1 MSDGGSR
8 SSSSSH
14 GSQRE
19 VLLTGGLGDIGLATA
34 VRLTADGY
42 GVTLVDLAT
51 MEAGGRAVDAVNAE
65 RASGAGLLTYRQ
77 ADVTNREQMAA
88 VIESMPAL
96 HVGIANAGT
105 VISAPFL
112 EITQDQWQRH
122 LDVNLTGA
130 FITAQLCAQRLVRDG
145 TPGLLLFTGSWVADV
160 PWPEITAYTA
170 TKAALQMVAKQA
182 ARELAPYGIRA
193 NTVAPGIVRAGLA
206 KSQLENDPGY
216 AARAGRVI
224 PLKSFQ
230 TADQVADAFAFLSS
244 PAASYMTGATLLVDG
259 GASLYAFD

>member
-1 MSDGGSR
+1 MSDGQGQR
-8 SSSSSH
+8 STHH
-14 GSQRE
+14 GFGRE

-34 VRLTADGY
+34 LRLAENGF
-42 GVTLVDLAT
+42 GVTLVDLAP
-51 MEAGGRAVDAVNAE
+51 MAEGQRVVDAATAD
-65 RASGAGLLTYRQ
+65 RGDALGALTYRQ
-77 ADVTNREQMAA
+77 ANVTNRDEMAA

-105 VISAPFL
+105 VVSAPFL
-112 EITQDQWQRH
+112 QITADQWQQH

-130 FITAQLCAQRLVRDG
+130 FVTAQLCAQRFVREG

-206 KSQLENDPGY
+206 KSQLDNDPGY

-230 TADQVADAFAFLSS
+230 TVDQVADAFAFLSS
-244 PAASYMTGATLLVDG
+244 PAASYMTGSTLLVDG

>member
-1 MSDGGSR
+1 MSDQSR
-8 SSSSSH
+8 HAPPPQH
-14 GSQRE
+14 GDGRE
-19 VLLTGGLGDIGLATA
+19 ILLTGGLGDIGLATGL
-34 VRLTADGY
+34 RLATDGF
-42 GVTLVDLAT
+42 GVTLVDLAPL
-51 MEAGGRAVDAVNAE
+51 EKGRRLVDAA
-65 RASGAGLLTYRQ
+65 ASDRGLADGILTYRR
-77 ADVTNREQMAA
+77 ADVTNRDEMAA
-88 VIESMPAL
+88 VIDSMPAL

-112 EITQDQWQRH
+112 EITADQWTRH

-130 FITAQLCAQRLVRDG
+130 FITAQLCAQRFVRDE

-160 PWPEITAYTA
+160 PWPEITAYST
-170 TKAALQMVAKQA
+170 TKAALQMLAKQA

-230 TADQVADAFAFLSS
+230 TADQVADAFSFLAS
-244 PAASYMTGATLLVDG
+244 PAASYMTGSTLLVDG